1 MPKMGR
7 LSTVKFGRFL
17 LYARGM
23 YCDLRNVTIL
33 VIKKERLII
42 PFNING
48 ITSRHLEIGAAM
60 NGNIRFGNLF
70 GIPFFINPS
79 WFFVLALVTWTYGN
93 GLTEFP
99 SLTGAMPWLLG
110 LVTALLLF
118 SSVLAHELG
127 HSFVAISQG
136 IPVKSITLFI
146 FGGLATL
153 EKESETPL
161 QAFLVA
167 IAGPVVSLL
176 LYGSFTLIA
185 SNAPLSLP
193 LRAIIGLLAYINL
206 VLAAFNMIPGLPLD
220 GGNVLK
226 AIVWKVTGNP
236 NKGVIIAGRV
246 GQVIGCI
253 AIALG
258 IFSFANVGPGSI
270 WTLLIGTFLL
280 QNAGFAAQS
289 AVVQDKLSQ
298 YTAKDAV
305 IADSPIVNSNISLR
319 EFVNNYVIGK
329 ERWKKFLVIDENKQL
344 LGSVTTE
351 DLKQIQTSEWND
363 VYLTE
368 LVQPVP
374 ETDKIPANTS
384 LLEAAKLF
392 ETVGNRELIVVNDL
406 GMVLGLLEKASI
418 IKLMAEEEDVNNKE
432 AIKSAQ
438 EEEKA
443 IVN

>member
-1 MPKMGR
+1 
-7 LSTVKFGRFL
+7 
-17 LYARGM
+17 
-23 YCDLRNVTIL
+23 
-33 VIKKERLII
+33 
-42 PFNING
+42 
-48 ITSRHLEIGAAM
+48 M

-161 QAFLVA
+161 QAFSVA

-176 LYGSFTLIA
+176 LFGLFTLV
-185 SNAPLSLP
+185 SGNVPLSLP
-193 LRAIIGLLAYINL
+193 LQAIIGLLAYINL

-226 AIVWKVTGNP
+226 AIVWKITGNP

-246 GQVIGCI
+246 GQVIGWI
-253 AIALG
+253 AISLG
-258 IFSFANVGPGSI
+258 ILSFFNVGVGSI

-289 AVVQDKLSQ
+289 ATVQDKLSQ
-298 YTAKDAV
+298 YTAEDAV
-305 IADSPIVNSNISLR
+305 IADSPVVTDNISIR

-329 ERWKKFLVIDENKQL
+329 ERWKKFLVVDENRQL
-344 LGSVTTE
+344 VGSVTTE
-351 DLKQIQTSEWND
+351 DLKQVSTSEWND

-368 LVQPVP
+368 LVQSVP
-374 ETDKIPANTS
+374 EADTIPADTS

-392 ETVGNRELIVVNDL
+392 ETIKMNELVVINNT
-406 GMVLGLLEKASI
+406 GEVLGLLEKASI
-418 IKLMAEEEDVNNKE
+418 IKLMTEEEDLKNKAVVE
-432 AIKSAQ
+432 SAQ

>member
-1 MPKMGR
+1 
-7 LSTVKFGRFL
+7 
-17 LYARGM
+17 
-23 YCDLRNVTIL
+23 
-33 VIKKERLII
+33 
-42 PFNING
+42 
-48 ITSRHLEIGAAM
+48 M
-60 NGNIRFGNLF
+60 NGNIRIGNLF

-79 WFFVLALVTWTYGN
+79 WFFVLALVTWSYGS
-93 GLTEFP
+93 GLTQFP
-99 SLTGAMPWLLG
+99 ELTGVTPWLLG

-136 IPVKSITLFI
+136 ISVKSITLFI

-161 QAFLVA
+161 QAFSVA
-167 IAGPVVSLL
+167 IAGPLVSLL
-176 LYGSFTLIA
+176 LFGLFTFVA
-185 SNAPLSLP
+185 TTAPLTTP
-193 LRAIIGLLAYINL
+193 MQAIISLVAYINL

-246 GQVIGCI
+246 GQVIGWI

-258 IFSFANVGPGSI
+258 ILSVIGVSQVGSI

-289 AVVQDKLSQ
+289 ATVQDKLSQ
-298 YTAKDAV
+298 YTAEDAV
-305 IADSPIVNSNISLR
+305 IADSPIVSSSLSIR

-329 ERWKKFLVIDENKQL
+329 ERWKKFLVVDENQQL
-344 LGSVTTE
+344 LGSVVTE
-351 DLKQIQTSEWND
+351 DLKQVHTSDWND
-363 VYLTE
+363 IYLTE
-368 LVQPVP
+368 LVKPVP
-374 ETDKIPANTS
+374 EVDTIAADTS

-392 ETVGNRELIVVNDL
+392 ETTEARELVVI
-406 GMVLGLLEKASI
+406 GAAGKVLGLLEKASI
-418 IKLMAEEEDVNNKE
+418 IKLMTEQENIKDKA
-432 AIKSAQ
+432 AIESAQ
-438 EEEKA
+438 EKEKA

>member
-1 MPKMGR
+1 
-7 LSTVKFGRFL
+7 
-17 LYARGM
+17 
-23 YCDLRNVTIL
+23 
-33 VIKKERLII
+33 
-42 PFNING
+42 
-48 ITSRHLEIGAAM
+48 M
-60 NGNIRFGNLF
+60 NGNIRIGNLF

-79 WFFVLALVTWTYGN
+79 WFLVLGLVTWSYGS
-93 GLTEFP
+93 GLAEFP
-99 SLTGAMPWLLG
+99 QLTGIMPWLLG
-110 LVTALLLF
+110 LVAALLLF

-127 HSFVAISQG
+127 HSFVAIAQG

-167 IAGPVVSLL
+167 IAGPLVSLVL
-176 LYGSFTLIA
+176 FGVLTLVA
-185 SNAPLSLP
+185 TTVPLSTP
-193 LRAIIGLLAYINL
+193 IQAIVSLVAYINL
-206 VLAAFNMIPGLPLD
+206 VLALFNMIPGLPLD

-226 AIVWKVTGNP
+226 AIVWKATGNP
-236 NKGVIIAGRV
+236 NKGVIFAGRV
-246 GQVIGCI
+246 GQVIGWI

-258 IFSFANVGPGSI
+258 ILSVLGISQVGSI

-289 AVVQDKLSQ
+289 ATVQDKLSQ
-298 YTAKDAV
+298 YTAEDAV
-305 IADSPIVNSNISLR
+305 VEDSPIVSQNLSIR

-329 ERWKKFLVIDENKQL
+329 ERWKKFLVVDNNQQL
-344 LGSVTTE
+344 IGAVTTE
-351 DLKQIQTSEWND
+351 DLKQIQTSRWNE
-363 VYLTE
+363 VYLDE

-374 ETDKIPANTS
+374 ESDKIPATTS

-392 ETVGNRELIVVNDL
+392 ETKKAPELVVVRES
-406 GMVLGLLEKASI
+406 GEVLGLLEKASI
-418 IKLMAEEEDVNNKE
+418 IRLMVQQEEVKDKA

>member
-1 MPKMGR
+1 
-7 LSTVKFGRFL
+7 
-17 LYARGM
+17 
-23 YCDLRNVTIL
+23 
-33 VIKKERLII
+33 
-42 PFNING
+42 
-48 ITSRHLEIGAAM
+48 M
-60 NGNIRFGNLF
+60 NGNIRIGNLF
-70 GIPFFINPS
+70 GIPFLINPS
-79 WFFVLALVTWTYGN
+79 WFFVLALVTWSYGS
-93 GLTEFP
+93 GLTQFP
-99 SLTGAMPWLLG
+99 ELTGVMPWLLG

-127 HSFVAISQG
+127 HSFVAIAQG

-176 LYGSFTLIA
+176 LFGLFTVIA
-185 SNAPLSLP
+185 STAPLATP
-193 LRAIIGLLAYINL
+193 LQAIISLVAYINL

-246 GQVIGCI
+246 GQVFGWM

-258 IFSFANVGPGSI
+258 ILSIIGVSQVGSI

-289 AVVQDKLSQ
+289 ATVQDKLSQ
-298 YTAKDAV
+298 YTAADAV
-305 IADSPIVNSNISLR
+305 IDDSPIVSSNLSVR
-319 EFVNNYVIGK
+319 EFVNDYVIGK
-329 ERWKKFLVIDENKQL
+329 ERWKKFLVADENLQL
-344 LGSVTTE
+344 LGSINTE
-351 DLKQIQTSEWND
+351 DLKQIHTSDWND
-363 VYLTE
+363 VYLAK
-368 LVQPVP
+368 LVKPVP
-374 ETDKIPANTS
+374 EIDTIPADTS
-384 LLEAAKLF
+384 LLEVAKLL
-392 ETVGNRELIVVNDL
+392 ETTQPRELIVI
-406 GMVLGLLEKASI
+406 GAAGQVLGLLEKASI
-418 IKLMAEEEDVNNKE
+418 INLMAQEEELKNKVD
-432 AIKSAQ
+432 IKPAQ
-438 EEEKA
+438 EEEKV